1 MYAWVF
7 GLLFASILGSLCQQ
21 ASLHMGRRIFVRATS
36 ICNAEVFAKSLRRK
50 DVNSSLDSK
59 ENQEGEAPGKKK
71 DGNTNISSTLF
82 IFLHTLLMLFTSCIR
97 FLTLCIYFLPPI

>member
-1 MYAWVF
+1 MYVWVF
-7 GLLFASILGSLCQQ
+7 ALLFASILGSLCQQ

-59 ENQEGEAPGKKK
+59 EGEPKKDGEAPGKKK
-71 DGNTNISSTLF
+71 DGNTNISSTCVVCVL
-82 IFLHTLLMLFTSCIR
+82 
-97 FLTLCIYFLPPI
+97 YFRISM

>member
-1 MYAWVF
+1 
-7 GLLFASILGSLCQQ
+7 
-21 ASLHMGRRIFVRATS
+21 MGRRIFVRATS